1 MWETAKHV
9 SLSSASWGYT
19 TQSPVC
25 VIMLRNRVERRS
37 NSSLILFTL
46 LDTFGKS
53 HLMKT
58 FLSVSIRRRI
68 NTRDLLSFVDSS
80 GRRKIQKK
88 GPTMMEKSKLVGFK
102 PHGITVT
109 QTHTLQKKPST
120 DHRFLCESEPLCSSL
135 ILPRR
140 IAMVTHPSP

>member
-1 MWETAKHV
+1 M
-9 SLSSASWGYT
+9 ST
-19 TQSPVC
+19 TLTPKQGIIFYVGDRKACFTELCILGIHNTEPCLCNYVTKQ
-25 VIMLRNRVERRS
+25 VERIS

-46 LDTFGKS
+46 LNTFGKS

-58 FLSVSIRRRI
+58 VFRVSIRHRI

-88 GPTMMEKSKLVGFK
+88 GPTMIEKSKLVGLK

-109 QTHTLQKKPST
+109 HKHTPCRRNRALTAVSCANQS
-120 DHRFLCESEPLCSSL
+120 RCVPL
-135 ILPRR
+135 
-140 IAMVTHPSP
+140 